1 MKKYLTPN
9 ITVTMFLSQDVITSS
24 FEIASV
30 YGGDSISW
38 DDLKSKAGLGNG
50 LDYNGLK

>member
-9 ITVTMFLSQDVITSS
+9 ITVTTLLSQDVITSS
-24 FEIASV
+24 FGITSV

-38 DDLKSKAGLGNG
+38 GELKEKAGVGDG
-50 LDYNGLK
+50 LDDNGFN